1 MRSSRRVA
9 LVGTVITVLLS
20 AATAPAAAQDAGTVP
35 VAQAAQPALVVQP
48 LGIVIGEFPP
58 AAIQPFVLPRAVP
71 ANRRPS
77 ALVPLYGT
85 LAVLQGLDVHSTMR
99 GVGSANGR
107 EANPV
112 MKPFVNNGAAFLAV
126 KTSAT
131 VGVIWMS
138 EKVWRRHRKAAVV
151 SVFIVNAVMAGV
163 VANNYRVNR

>member
-1 MRSSRRVA
+1 
-9 LVGTVITVLLS
+9 
-20 AATAPAAAQDAGTVP
+20 
-35 VAQAAQPALVVQP
+35 
-48 LGIVIGEFPP
+48 
-58 AAIQPFVLPRAVP
+58 
-71 ANRRPS
+71 
-77 ALVPLYGT
+77 
-85 LAVLQGLDVHSTMR
+85 
-99 GVGSANGR
+99 
-107 EANPV
+107 

>member
-1 MRSSRRVA
+1 MHNIRPVA
-9 LVGTVITVLLS
+9 IVGVFMVVMS
-20 AATAPAAAQDAGTVP
+20 AATAPAAAQDAGTVN
-35 VAQAAQPALVVQP
+35 VAQATQPAAVVQP
-48 LGIVIGEFPP
+48 LGIVIGELPP
-58 AAIQPFVLPRAVP
+58 AATQPFVLPRRAVP

-107 EANPV
+107 DANPV